1 MKLEI
6 ITPKGSHFSGEVEYG
21 VIDGDNGQIALLE
34 NHSPIVVGISEGF
47 IKKVVGED
55 EYYYFLSEGIVEY
68 NDNIVNIIAQEI
80 EEGATLDEA
89 KSAFQKMREAQ
100 RNENKRKLMD
110 FTELEKE
117 LAKQE
122 KDIEA
127 KKAKLKELKGE

>member
-6 ITPKGSHFSGEVEYG
+6 ITPKGSHFSGEVEYV

-47 IKKVVGED
+47 IKKVVGDD
-55 EYYYFLSEGIVEY
+55 EYYYVLSEGIVEY
-68 NDNIVNIIAQEI
+68 NNNVVNIIAQEI
-80 EEGATLDEA
+80 EEGHTLDEA
-89 KSAFQKMREAQ
+89 KTAFKKMREAQ

-117 LAKQE
+117 LAKT
-122 KDIEA
+122 I
-127 KKAKLKELKGE
+127 KEIKVSEL